1 MQINQVKSIDIT
13 SKIFEIKSFLY
24 EIESVLQM
32 VEERDSELL
41 YIYIYSENDPF
52 WKSRKQSIQKKYP
65 IKNCSYQGDS
75 NLSMEEKNT

>member
-32 VEERDSELL
+32 VKEMNNELF
-41 YIYIYSENDPF
+41 YIYIN
-52 WKSRKQSIQKKYP
+52 Q
-65 IKNCSYQGDS
+65 
-75 NLSMEEKNT
+75 